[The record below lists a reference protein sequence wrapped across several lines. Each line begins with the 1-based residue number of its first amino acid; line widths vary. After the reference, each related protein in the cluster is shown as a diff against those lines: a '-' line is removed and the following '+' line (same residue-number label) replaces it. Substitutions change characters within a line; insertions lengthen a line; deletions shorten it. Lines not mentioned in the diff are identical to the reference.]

1 MTDSELFASFL
12 KKYKITNYN
21 IIADTSKIGQ
31 ITDRKVI
38 FDIDN
43 NYYYKIINY
52 NEKGLEEDRYN
63 LFLDIHYFL
72 NNAQFPN
79 HLISSTNDVELGI
92 WITKQSPAPGLILGN
107 ILKTKEN
114 KLDKNFIIKFLEW
127 FKWLHT
133 ESRRVF
139 PEKTDKYFMPTDTHT
154 HFDTR
159 VDTNQFNIIYDVNT
173 NQFTYIDFE
182 AFASW
187 GHWYEKD
194 RYFSSVFEGI
204 IYLLD
209 FIRQTKH
216 NNMYG
221 FLSNREYPELLNY
234 CFRYIDK
241 EII

>member
-1 MTDSELFASFL
+1 MIDPDFL
-12 KKYKITNYN
+12 VTFLEKYKITDYKL
-21 IIADTSKIGQ
+21 ITDKFKFGQ
-31 ITDRKVI
+31 ISDRKVI
-38 FDIDN
+38 FNIDDN
-43 NYYYKIINY
+43 CYYKIISY
-52 NEKGLEEDRYN
+52 NEKRPEEDRYN

-79 HLISSTNDVELGI
+79 HSVSSINDIELGI
-92 WITKQSPAPGLILGN
+92 WITKQSPAPGLILSN

-114 KLDKNFIIKFLEW
+114 KLDKNFVIKFLEW

-133 ESRRVF
+133 ESRRIF
-139 PEKTDKYFMPTDTHT
+139 PKRTDKYFIPIDTHT

-159 VDTNQFNIIYDVNT
+159 VDISQFNIIYDVNT

-209 FIRQTKH
+209 FLRQTKN
-216 NNMYG
+216 NNMYR
-221 FLSNREYPELLNY
+221 FLSNREYPKLLNY
-234 CFRYIDK
+234 CFQYIDK